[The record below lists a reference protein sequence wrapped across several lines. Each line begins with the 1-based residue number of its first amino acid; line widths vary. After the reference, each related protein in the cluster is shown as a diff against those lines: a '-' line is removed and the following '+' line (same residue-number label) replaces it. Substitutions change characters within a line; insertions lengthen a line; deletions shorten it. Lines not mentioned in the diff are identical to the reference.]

1 MLTAKG
7 TETRRRCASEF
18 DIPKGVTTSDLIE
31 VCGRKRNRPS
41 KAAKTYRHKPC
52 VETGYRLEA
61 DIAAYYARQGYSER
75 Y

>member
-1 MLTAKG
+1 MLTARG
-7 TETRRRCASEF
+7 TETRRRRAAEF

-41 KAAKTYRHKPC
+41 KAAKAYKHRPC
-52 VETGYRLEA
+52 VETGYRLES
-61 DIAAYYARQGYSER
+61 DIAAYYERQGYSAR